1 MYINLGSC
9 DDTLSARRLPS
20 GVTFPRKPHAT
31 VHKKPS
37 TKLFQSHRAPS
48 LYGIRTLSGLGEYE
62 DDNLG
67 KFKLKKVVKSV
78 AKVATKATKV
88 ALTPIAYTASS
99 SLNAVGLRNA
109 AGKVNKAVAISK
121 GELKTLNAASKA
133 AGWAID
139 AAGVVVGG
147 AVAAPYVASAASS
160 VGSGASGLFSSVGG
174 GGLLSKIGGSGL
186 LSKLTGLI
194 KKPSSGGGG
203 SSGSDSGSATGAGFM
218 DTAKSVMSD
227 LGLTPS
233 TAQEP
238 TAGLP
243 MPFQGAANGGA
254 SAPAAGGDAAG
265 GDGAAAPAGTTE
277 AGVNPLMGD
286 LSGFLSN
293 PKMLLVAAGGTFLL
307 YMVNR
312 KKSGGRSRRGG
323 RK

>member
-9 DDTLSARRLPS
+9 DESLSVGGKGPHRFPS
-20 GVTFPRKPHAT
+20 GVTYAKKPFAT
-31 VHKKPS
+31 NHKLPS
-37 TKLFQSHRAPS
+37 TKLFQSRRAPS
-48 LYGIRTLSGLGEYE
+48 LYGIRTLSGLGEYDFE
-62 DDNLG
+62 DENLG
-67 KFKLKKVVKSV
+67 KLKLKKIVKSV
-78 AKVATKATKV
+78 TKAAGQSLKV
-88 ALTPIAYTASS
+88 VATPIAYTASS

-109 AGKVNKAVAISK
+109 AGKVNKAVAVSK

-147 AVAAPYVASAASS
+147 AIAAPYVASAAST
-160 VGSGASGLFSSVGG
+160 VGG
-174 GGLLSKIGGSGL
+174 VVAHGATVAGGLLSKVGGTSL

-194 KKPSSGGGG
+194 KKPSAGGGDSGGG
-203 SSGSDSGSATGAGFM
+203 DSGSATGPGFM

-233 TAQEP
+233 TAQGP
-238 TAGLP
+238 TAGLA

-254 SAPAAGGDAAG
+254 SAG
-265 GDGAAAPAGTTE
+265 GDGASAPAGTTE

>member
-9 DDTLSARRLPS
+9 DESLSVGGKGPHRFPS
-20 GVTFPRKPHAT
+20 GVTYAKKPFAT
-31 VHKKPS
+31 NHKLPS
-37 TKLFQSHRAPS
+37 TKLFQSRRAPS
-48 LYGIRTLSGLGEYE
+48 LYGIRTLSGLGEYAVE
-62 DDNLG
+62 DENLG
-67 KFKLKKVVKSV
+67 KLKLKKIVKSV
-78 AKVATKATKV
+78 TKAAGQSLKV
-88 ALTPIAYTASS
+88 VATPIAYTASS

-109 AGKVNKAVAISK
+109 AGKVNKAVAVSK

-147 AVAAPYVASAASS
+147 AIAAPYIATAASS
-160 VGSGASGLFSSVGG
+160 IGTATGGILSKVGG
-174 GGLLSKIGGSGL
+174 TGL

-194 KKPSSGGGG
+194 KKPSAGGGDSGGG
-203 SSGSDSGSATGAGFM
+203 DSGSATGPGFL
-218 DTAKSVMSD
+218 DTAKSVMAD

-233 TAQEP
+233 AAQDP

-254 SAPAAGGDAAG
+254 T
-265 GDGAAAPAGTTE
+265 APAGTTE
-277 AGVNPLMGD
+277 ADVNPLMGD

-312 KKSGGRSRRGG
+312 KKKSGGRSRRGG

>member
-9 DDTLSARRLPS
+9 DESLSVGGKGPHRFPS
-20 GVTFPRKPHAT
+20 GVTYAKKPFAT
-31 VHKKPS
+31 NHKLPS
-37 TKLFQSHRAPS
+37 TKLFHSRRAPS
-48 LYGIRTLSGLGEYE
+48 LYGIRTLSGLGEYAVE
-62 DDNLG
+62 DENLG
-67 KFKLKKVVKSV
+67 KFKLKKIVKSV
-78 AKVATKATKV
+78 TKAATKV
-88 ALTPIAYTASS
+88 VKVAATPIAVAASS
-99 SLNAVGLRNA
+99 SLNAVGLR
-109 AGKVNKAVAISK
+109 
-121 GELKTLNAASKA
+121 KA

-139 AAGVVVGG
+139 AGAVAVGAVVAAPAIGTAASSIGTATGGILSKVGG
-147 AVAAPYVASAASS
+147 A
-160 VGSGASGLFSSVGG
+160 
-174 GGLLSKIGGSGL
+174 GL

-194 KKPSSGGGG
+194 KKPSAGGEDSGGG
-203 SSGSDSGSATGAGFM
+203 DSGSATGPGFM

-233 TAQEP
+233 TAQAP
-238 TAGLP
+238 TAGLA

-254 SAPAAGGDAAG
+254 SAG
-265 GDGAAAPAGTTE
+265 GDGASAPAGTTE

>member
-9 DDTLSARRLPS
+9 DESLSVGGKGPHRFPS
-20 GVTFPRKPHAT
+20 GVTYAKKPFAT
-31 VHKKPS
+31 NHKLPS
-37 TKLFQSHRAPS
+37 TKLFHSRRAPS
-48 LYGIRTLSGLGEYE
+48 LYGIRTLSGLGEYAVE
-62 DDNLG
+62 DENLG
-67 KFKLKKVVKSV
+67 KFKLKKIVKSV
-78 AKVATKATKV
+78 TKAATKV
-88 ALTPIAYTASS
+88 VKVAATPIAVAASS
-99 SLNAVGLRNA
+99 SLNAVGLRKA
-109 AGKVNKAVAISK
+109 AGQVNKAVATGK
-121 GELKTLNAASKA
+121 GSLAALNKVSKA

-139 AAGVVVGG
+139 AGAVAVGAVVAAPAIGTAASSIGTATGGILSKVGG
-147 AVAAPYVASAASS
+147 A
-160 VGSGASGLFSSVGG
+160 
-174 GGLLSKIGGSGL
+174 GL

-194 KKPSSGGGG
+194 KKPSAGGEDSGGG
-203 SSGSDSGSATGAGFM
+203 DSGSATGPGFM

-233 TAQEP
+233 TAQAP
-238 TAGLP
+238 TAGLA

-254 SAPAAGGDAAG
+254 SAG
-265 GDGAAAPAGTTE
+265 GDGASAPAGTTE